1 MKYIA
6 GIGSKGLEARSP
18 DNFEIEKLWDAILHI
33 LMGKFPNK
41 KINFCKGQNAR
52 NFKGL
57 QSLHQ
62 FLSYSTSVIE
72 NIQHTLTP
80 YSLSSY
86 SLGCPEKEIVKV
98 QSFSKQPVLS

>member
-1 MKYIA
+1 M

-18 DNFEIEKLWDAILHI
+18 DNFEIEKLWNAILHI
-33 LMGKFPNK
+33 LMEKFPNK

-57 QSLHQ
+57 QSIHQ
-62 FLSYSTSVIE
+62 FLSYSASVIE
-72 NIQHTLTP
+72 NIQQTLTP

-86 SLGCPEKEIVKV
+86 SLGCPETKIVKV
-98 QSFSKQPVLS
+98 QSCSKEPVFS